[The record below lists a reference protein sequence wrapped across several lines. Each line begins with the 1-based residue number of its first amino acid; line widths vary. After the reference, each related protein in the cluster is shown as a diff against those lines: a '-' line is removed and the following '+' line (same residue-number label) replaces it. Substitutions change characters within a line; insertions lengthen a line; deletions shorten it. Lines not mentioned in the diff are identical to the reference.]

1 MKLLLILLLL
11 FNNSISLKTT
21 FKNFIYKKKLESN
34 DNELFDILDIIK
46 KTALHISKIIS
57 YSQIENLNGNNKIN
71 DINTLNIHGE
81 NQQKLDYIA
90 NNLFKNNLCSTF
102 NVDCII
108 SEEENEICKCYDVIE
123 NNEKKKYIVTI
134 DPIDGSSNLNNGMPT
149 ASIFSIYK
157 KSCDDIIKS
166 LNKNNIISCGY
177 VLYSSSINFVFSINN
192 KIYHFLYDQDLKDF
206 ILIDENIKIKQ
217 YNRLYSINEGYTE
230 CFSEYI
236 KKYLKYIKLN
246 DFKQRYFGCIASD
259 FHNILINGGIFLYPK
274 TKNNNGK
281 IRLLYEAI
289 PLSYLIKLADGESI
303 DGNKNILDKEL
314 KDIHEK
320 TEIFF
325 GSKENIKELKEF
337 RETRKNY
344 PDINLNIMFDV

>member
-1 MKLLLILLLL
+1 M
-11 FNNSISLKTT
+11 
-21 FKNFIYKKKLESN
+21 
-34 DNELFDILDIIK
+34 
-46 KTALHISKIIS
+46 
-57 YSQIENLNGNNKIN
+57 
-71 DINTLNIHGE
+71 
-81 NQQKLDYIA
+81 
-90 NNLFKNNLCSTF
+90 
-102 NVDCII
+102 
-108 SEEENEICKCYDVIE
+108 
-123 NNEKKKYIVTI
+123 
-134 DPIDGSSNLNNGMPT
+134 
-149 ASIFSIYK
+149 
-157 KSCDDIIKS
+157 
-166 LNKNNIISCGY
+166 
-177 VLYSSSINFVFSINN
+177 
-192 KIYHFLYDQDLKDF
+192 YDQDLKDF

-246 DFKQRYFGCIASD
+246 NFKQRYFGCIVSD

-274 TKNNNGK
+274 TKDNNGK

-337 RETRKNY
+337 RGEKRNY
-344 PDINLNIMFDV
+344 SDINFNIMFDL